1 MDSSASYNINITLH
15 VLILFT
21 FLTIFFFTFLSQ
33 VEVKNVNNVM
43 TKLVGDQTK
52 NTLDLIKSNSDK
64 IPELSISKD
73 NLSTVANNMEKSSKV
88 PIKSISDNNKKLKKT
103 SIIMISCIFIFLIGM
118 IIYYKVYKKYDIG
131 FSHIL
136 IENLIIFSFAG
147 VIEYLFFTNVAV
159 KYVPVTP
166 DVATSSILDGIKDKF
181 NNSLFKKN

>member
-21 FLTIFFFTFLSQ
+21 FLTIFFFTFLSK
-33 VEVKNVNNVM
+33 VEVENVNNVM
-43 TKLVGDQTK
+43 SKLVGDQTK
-52 NTLDLIKSNSDK
+52 NTLDFIKSNSSK
-64 IPELSISKD
+64 IPISKD
-73 NLSTVANNMEKSSKV
+73 ELSNVANNMEKSSKV
-88 PIKSISDNNKKLKKT
+88 PIKSISDNNKKLKKI
-103 SIIMISCIFIFLIGM
+103 SIIMISCIFLLLVGM

-147 VIEYLFFTNVAV
+147 IIEYLFFTNVAV

-181 NNSLFKKN
+181 NNSLLKKN

>member
-43 TKLVGDQTK
+43 SKLVGDQTK

-88 PIKSISDNNKKLKKT
+88 PIKSISDNNKKLKKI
-103 SIIMISCIFIFLIGM
+103 SIIMISCIFLLLVGM

-147 VIEYLFFTNVAV
+147 IIEYLFFTNVAV

-166 DVATSSILDGIKDKF
+166 DVASSSILDSIKDKF

>member
-33 VEVKNVNNVM
+33 VEVKNVNHVM
-43 TKLVGDQTK
+43 SKLVGDQTK

-88 PIKSISDNNKKLKKT
+88 PIKSISDNNKKLKKI
-103 SIIMISCIFIFLIGM
+103 SIIMISCIFLLLVGM

-147 VIEYLFFTNVAV
+147 IIEYLFFTNVAV

-166 DVATSSILDGIKDKF
+166 DVASSTILDGIKDKF

>member
-33 VEVKNVNNVM
+33 VEVKNVNNLM
-43 TKLVGDQTK
+43 SKLVRDQTK

-64 IPELSISKD
+64 IPELKISND
-73 NLSTVANNMEKSSKV
+73 ILNNVANNMEKSSKV
-88 PIKSISDNNKKLKKT
+88 PIKSISDNNKKLKKI
-103 SIIMISCIFIFLIGM
+103 SIIMISCIFLLLVGM

-147 VIEYLFFTNVAV
+147 IIEYLFFTNVAV

-181 NNSLFKKN
+181 NNSLLKKN

>member
-1 MDSSASYNINITLH
+1 MNSSASYNINITLH
-15 VLILFT
+15 ILILFT
-21 FLTIFFFTFLSQ
+21 FLTTFFFTFLSK
-33 VEVKNVNNVM
+33 VEEKNVNNVM
-43 TKLVGDQTK
+43 SSLVEDQTI
-52 NTLDLIKSNSDK
+52 NTLNLINSNKDK
-64 IPELSISKD
+64 IPGITLSTD
-73 NLSTVANNMEKSSKV
+73 NLNIMANNMEQSSKV

-103 SIIMISCIFIFLIGM
+103 SIIMISCIFIFLVGM

-166 DVATSSILDGIKDKF
+166 DVATSSILDSIKDKI
-181 NNSLFKKN
+181 NNTLL

>member
-43 TKLVGDQTK
+43 SQLVDGQTK

-73 NLSTVANNMEKSSKV
+73 NLSNVANNMEKSSKV
-88 PIKSISDNNKKLKKT
+88 PIKSISDNNKKLKKI
-103 SIIMISCIFIFLIGM
+103 SIIMISCIFLLLVGM

-147 VIEYLFFTNVAV
+147 IIEYLFFTNVAV

-166 DVATSSILDGIKDKF
+166 DVASSSILDGIKDKF
-181 NNSLFKKN
+181 KNSLFKKN

>member
-43 TKLVGDQTK
+43 SKLVGDQTK

-73 NLSTVANNMEKSSKV
+73 NLSNVANNMEKSSKV
-88 PIKSISDNNKKLKKT
+88 PIKSTGSSIPFDKQLCLYSLKKLLGCPSK
-103 SIIMISCIFIFLIGM
+103 IPPGLIAFTL
-118 IIYYKVYKKYDIG
+118 ILLSFKYLAIY
-131 FSHIL
+131 S
-136 IENLIIFSFAG
+136 
-147 VIEYLFFTNVAV
+147 V
-159 KYVPVTP
+159 K
-166 DVATSSILDGIKDKF
+166 
-181 NNSLFKKN
+181 

>member
-43 TKLVGDQTK
+43 SKLVGDQTK

-88 PIKSISDNNKKLKKT
+88 PIKSISDNNKKLKKI
-103 SIIMISCIFIFLIGM
+103 SIIMISCIFLLLVGM
-118 IIYYKVYKKYDIG
+118 IIYYKVY
-131 FSHIL
+131 FSLQI
-136 IENLIIFSFAG
+136 
-147 VIEYLFFTNVAV
+147 
-159 KYVPVTP
+159 
-166 DVATSSILDGIKDKF
+166 
-181 NNSLFKKN
+181 